1 MSQSDAFASPITRLP
16 AYNPEE
22 QCYNAVVETPRGS
35 RHKYNFDPGLGMF
48 VLGGVLPA
56 GAVFPFDFGFI
67 PGTEG
72 EDGDPLDVLLLLDDT
87 AFTGCLIPAR
97 LLGAIQAEQTER
109 DGETVR
115 NDRLIA
121 VATESYNHRHVR
133 ELEQLGESL
142 LLEIEHFFRSYNH
155 IKGKRFEPIGHAGR
169 EPAEQLVREG
179 VQRRSGSRG

>member
-1 MSQSDAFASPITRLP
+1 MSQPDPFPSPIARLAP
-16 AYNPEE
+16 YNEE
-22 QCYNAVVETPRGS
+22 EGFYHAVVETPRGS
-35 RHKYNFDPGLGMF
+35 RHKYDFDPGLGMF

-87 AFTGCLIPAR
+87 AFTGCLVPAR
-97 LLGAIQAEQTER
+97 LLGVIEAEQTER

-121 VATESYNHRHVR
+121 VSTESYNHRHVR

-142 LLEIEHFFRSYNH
+142 LLEIEHFFESYNQ
-155 IKGKRFEPIGHAGR
+155 IKGKRFRPVGR
-169 EPAEQLVREG
+169 EGRERAEQLVREG
-179 VQRRSGSRG
+179 VRRRSGPEG